1 MSVRCYNFSLVLEFI
16 IILLQTLRDCNMTSR
31 VCSSLNFFLA
41 LPPTAVISV
50 LIQCELLKSCA
61 STSLRYKIRCQR
73 LIISFVSVL
82 LTGRSVRATFVAKT
96 FLFFQA
102 MALRNGFLYSCEW
115 YPLVLNQTS
124 GRSFCEN
131 TFRGPFEGHN
141 CLWWRFD
148 PFLIWFSIVP
158 RYLRLERSGRQGLCS
173 ILPNSRQTLEFH
185 DYGSLQ
191 EQTPFFSFSQS
202 LRVKSYFLL
211 DLRGF

>member
-1 MSVRCYNFSLVLEFI
+1 M
-16 IILLQTLRDCNMTSR
+16 D
-31 VCSSLNFFLA
+31 
-41 LPPTAVISV
+41 
-50 LIQCELLKSCA
+50 SCIRA
-61 STSLRYKIRCQR
+61 NGIRWYKIRLQEGP
-73 LIISFVSVL
+73 FV
-82 LTGRSVRATFVAKT
+82 RIR
-96 FLFFQA
+96 
-102 MALRNGFLYSCEW
+102 
-115 YPLVLNQTS
+115 
-124 GRSFCEN
+124 
-131 TFRGPFEGHN
+131 FRGPFEGHN

-185 DYGSLQ
+185 DPGSLR